1 MRRVT
6 DSNRNISAILA
17 FILIPISGF
26 AMDVYVPSFP
36 SMVHDLGTSVSNVRL
51 TMTIF
56 LISYGVSQ
64 LFVGSIIDSYGRYKL
79 GLASLAA
86 FIVTNLVIVSTR
98 SIELM
103 FVMRALQGF
112 LISIIMVSKRSLFI
126 DVFEGDKQ
134 KHYTSLLS
142 VVWSAAPVIA
152 PFLGGYLQHVF
163 VWRANFYFLAIYAFV
178 MLLLELSYSGE
189 TLARTKPFHLA
200 SVVNTYK
207 KMITAPDFAYGIVI
221 LGLSYSM
228 AIIFGMSAP
237 FFIENVFH
245 YSPVVTGYAALSSG
259 VALLLGG
266 MLSKS
271 MIARNFMAKLTIAN
285 LLQAAFAVAM
295 FATASWFSSIY
306 AIMFFV
312 ISLHFLMGFMYN
324 IYFTYCLTR
333 FPENAGVSGGI
344 TSGGGYIVTSF
355 FSYLLANTL
364 NIHNQQTFAISYIV
378 LIILIGV
385 MLLLLRQYLN
395 SKKIYQQVAGNL

>member
-36 SMVHDLGTSVSNVRL
+36 AMVHDLGTSVSNVRL

-56 LISYGVSQ
+56 LISYGLSQ

-98 SIELM
+98 SIELI

-152 PFLGGYLQHVF
+152 PFLGGYLQHAF
-163 VWRANFYFLAIYAFV
+163 AWRANFYFLAIYAFV
-178 MLLLELSYSGE
+178 MLLLELRYSGE
-189 TLARTKPFHLA
+189 TLPRTKPFHLG
-200 SVVNTYK
+200 SIVNTYK

-259 VALLLGG
+259 IALLLGG

-271 MIARNFMAKLTIAN
+271 MIARNFMVKLTTAN

-295 FATASWFSSIY
+295 FVTASWFSSIY

-364 NIHNQQTFAISYIV
+364 NIHNQQTFAISYMILIV
-378 LIILIGV
+378 LIGI
-385 MLLLLRQYLN
+385 MLLFLRAYLN
-395 SKKIYQQVAGNL
+395 KPKAVNTFKE

>member
-86 FIVTNLVIVSTR
+86 FIVTNLVIVSTH
-98 SIELM
+98 SIELI

-163 VWRANFYFLAIYAFV
+163 AWRANFYFLAIYAFV

-189 TLARTKPFHLA
+189 TLARTKPFHLG

-245 YSPVVTGYAALSSG
+245 YSPVVTGCAALSSG

>member
-1 MRRVT
+1 MRYVT

-36 SMVHDLGTSVSNVRL
+36 AMVQDLGTSVSNVRL

-79 GLASLAA
+79 CLASLAA
-86 FIVTNLVIVSTR
+86 FVLTNIVIVLTKSVEV
-98 SIELM
+98 I

-163 VWRANFYFLAIYAFV
+163 AWRANFYFLAIYAFV
-178 MLLLELSYSGE
+178 MLLLELRYSGE
-189 TLARTKPFHLA
+189 TLAKTKPFHLG

-207 KMITAPDFAYGIVI
+207 KMIGTTDFAYGIVV

-237 FFIENVFH
+237 FLIENVFH

-259 VALLLGG
+259 IALLLGG
-266 MLSKS
+266 MLSKY
-271 MIARNFMAKLTIAN
+271 MIARDFMTKLTVAN
-285 LLQAAFAVAM
+285 FIQGAFAFAM
-295 FATASWFSSIY
+295 FFTAGLFNSIFP
-306 AIMFFV
+306 IMFFV
-312 ISLHFLMGFMYN
+312 VALHFLMGFMYN

-333 FPENAGVSGGI
+333 FPESAGISGGI

-355 FSYLLANTL
+355 FSYLLASAL
-364 NIHNQQTFAISYIV
+364 NIHNQETFAISYII
-378 LIILIGV
+378 LIVLIGV
-385 MLLLLRQYLN
+385 MLLFLRAYLN
-395 SKKIYQQVAGNL
+395 KPKPVNTFKGD

>member
-6 DSNRNISAILA
+6 DGNRNISAILA

-36 SMVHDLGTSVSNVRL
+36 AMVHDLGTSVSNVRL

-86 FIVTNLVIVSTR
+86 FIVTNLVIVSTH
-98 SIELM
+98 SIELI

-163 VWRANFYFLAIYAFV
+163 AWRANFYFLAIYTFV

-207 KMITAPDFAYGIVI
+207 KMITAPDFAYGIVV

-271 MIARNFMAKLTIAN
+271 MIARNFMAKLIIAN
-285 LLQAAFAVAM
+285 LLQAVFAIAM
-295 FATASWFSSIY
+295 FVTAGWFSSIY

-385 MLLLLRQYLN
+385 MLLLLRRYLN
-395 SKKIYQQVAGNL
+395 SKKIYQQVAGNM